1 MKNEPTLRYYE
12 FDGFRLDPHKRLL
25 LRDGQPVRLKSKAFA
40 LLLVLLE
47 RRERVLE
54 KDELMQAVWPDTTVE
69 ENNLTVHM
77 SALRKALGETAGAPG
92 HIVTIPGQGY
102 RFTAEVK
109 ETPASS
115 ELIVA
120 RRARTRV
127 VIEEEIDEQPTVGTL
142 AVLPFKAL
150 GAQERDE
157 YLELGLADALIT
169 RFSHLPQLI
178 LRPTSAIVR
187 YTGGAHDPVAAG
199 HELSVDVVLDG
210 RVQLVGN
217 RLRLTVQLISVSNS
231 AVLWAEKFE
240 EQFTH
245 IFAIQDSISEQV
257 ARALALRLSSE
268 QRRRLTKHSTAD
280 TAAYQLYLKGVYY
293 TNRGTK
299 EGAQKGIEL
308 FQQAIEQDPHYARA
322 YAGLADAWCWLSHL
336 FIDPKQ
342 ALPEARAAALK
353 ALELDETLAEAHL
366 VLGLVKM
373 WYEWEWEE
381 CERQFRR
388 ALELNPH
395 LATAHLWYAFYLAA
409 MGQFELAL
417 VEGELALKLDP
428 FSLSHNAM
436 MGWVHYFARHYDL
449 ALAQF
454 RATIELEPHYFM
466 AYWGLGWTLIQQGR
480 YEVAIAELQRGL
492 QFGGGTEVT
501 AALSHAYAKAGRTE
515 EARRLLA
522 ELYELTKQRYVSPFY
537 LALAHI
543 GLSEIEE
550 TFAALQQAY
559 LDRFEWLVQ
568 FQVDPVWEPLHG
580 DPRFAE
586 LLRRVGL
593 AE

>member
-1 MKNEPTLRYYE
+1 MMKNEPTLRYYE

-25 LRDGQPVRLKSKAFA
+25 LRDGEPVRLKSKAFA
-40 LLLVLLE
+40 LLLVLIE

-54 KDELMQAVWPDTTVE
+54 KDELLQAVWPDTVVE

-77 SALRKALGETAGAPG
+77 SALRKALGEKAGAPG
-92 HIVTIPGQGY
+92 YIVTIPGQGY
-102 RFTAEVK
+102 RFTAEVA
-109 ETPASS
+109 ETPASN

-127 VIEEEIDEQPTVGTL
+127 VIEEETDEPSFGTL

-150 GAQERDE
+150 GARERDE

-178 LRPTSAIVR
+178 LRPTSAVAR
-187 YTGGAHDPVAAG
+187 YAGVAHDPIAAG
-199 HELSVDVVLDG
+199 RELGVEAVLDG
-210 RVQLVGN
+210 RVQLVGD
-217 RLRLTVQLISVSNS
+217 RLRLTVQLINTGNG
-231 AVLWAEKFE
+231 AMLWAEKFE

-257 ARALALRLSSE
+257 AQALALRLSSE
-268 QRRRLTKHSTAD
+268 QRRQLIKHATAD
-280 TAAYQLYLKGVYY
+280 TDAYQLYLKGVYY

-308 FQQAIEQDPHYARA
+308 FRQAIEQDPHYACA

-373 WYEWEWEE
+373 WYEREWAE
-381 CERQFRR
+381 CAGQFKR

-395 LATAHLWYAFYLAA
+395 LATAHIWYAFYLAA
-409 MGQFELAL
+409 MGQFERGLA
-417 VEGELALKLDP
+417 EGELAVKLDP
-428 FSLSHNAM
+428 FSLNHNALL
-436 MGWVHYFARHYDL
+436 GWVNYFARRYDQ

-454 RATIELEPHYFM
+454 RATAELEPNYFH
-466 AYWGLGWTLIQQGR
+466 AYWGLGWTLIQQGH
-480 YEVAIAELQRGL
+480 YDAAATESQRGL
-492 QFGGGTEVT
+492 QLGGGTEVT
-501 AALSHAYAKAGRTE
+501 AALSHAYAKAGRRE
-515 EARRLLA
+515 EARRLLD
-522 ELYELTKQRYVSPFY
+522 ELYALSKQRYVSPFY

-543 GLSEIEE
+543 GLGEIEE
-550 TFAALQQAY
+550 TFAALQQAC

-568 FQVDPVWEPLHG
+568 LQVDPVWDPLHG
-580 DPRFAE
+580 DARFAE

-593 AE
+593 I

>member
-1 MKNEPTLRYYE
+1 MKNELILRYYE
-12 FDGFRLDPHKRLL
+12 FDGFRLDPRKRLL
-25 LRDGQPVRLKSKAFA
+25 LRDGEPVRLKSKAFA
-40 LLLVLLE
+40 LLLVLIE

-54 KDELMQAVWPDTTVE
+54 KDELLQAVWPDTVVE

-77 SALRKALGETAGAPG
+77 SALRKALGERAGAPSY
-92 HIVTIPGQGY
+92 IVTIPGQGY
-102 RFTAEVK
+102 RFTAEVT
-109 ETPASS
+109 ETPASN

-120 RRARTRV
+120 HRARTRV
-127 VIEEEIDEQPTVGTL
+127 VIEEESDEPSFGTL

-150 GAQERDE
+150 GVRERDE

-178 LRPTSAIVR
+178 LRPTSAVAR
-187 YTGGAHDPVAAG
+187 YAGVAHDPVTAG
-199 HELSVDVVLDG
+199 RELGVDVVLDG
-210 RVQLVGN
+210 RVQLVGD
-217 RLRLTVQLISVSNS
+217 RLRLTVQLINIGNG
-231 AVLWAEKFE
+231 ALLWAEKFE

-257 ARALALRLSSE
+257 AQALALRLSSE
-268 QRRRLTKHSTAD
+268 QRRQLIKHATAD

-308 FQQAIEQDPHYARA
+308 FRQAIEQDPHYARA

-342 ALPEARAAALK
+342 ALPEARAAALR

-373 WYEWEWEE
+373 WYEWAWAE
-381 CERQFRR
+381 CAGQFKR

-395 LATAHLWYAFYLAA
+395 LATAHIWYAFYLAA
-409 MGQFELAL
+409 LGQFERGLA
-417 VEGELALKLDP
+417 EGKLALKLDP
-428 FSLSHNAM
+428 FSLNHNALL
-436 MGWVHYFARHYDL
+436 GWVNYFARRYDQ

-454 RATIELEPHYFM
+454 RATAELEPNYFH
-466 AYWGLGWTLIQQGR
+466 AYWGLGWTLIQQGH
-480 YEVAIAELQRGL
+480 YDAAVTESQRGL
-492 QFGGGTEVT
+492 QLGGGTEVT
-501 AALSHAYAKAGRTE
+501 AALSHAYAKAGRRE
-515 EARRLLA
+515 EARRLLD
-522 ELYELTKQRYVSPFY
+522 ELYALSKQRYVSPFY

-543 GLSEIEE
+543 GLGEIEE

-568 FQVDPVWEPLHG
+568 LRVDPVWDPLHN
-580 DPRFAE
+580 DPRFAD

-593 AE
+593 AP